1 MIEYRT
7 KWKEISLEEYNKL
20 NKGLTEFEIL
30 LNNKTSKELD
40 LNRFDIPKG
49 IGILETSRIIGE
61 INSKKH
67 PDDYYKYYKNDG
79 IEMVVIGGEKFISEF
94 NKVFEDYGK

>member
-7 KWKEISLEEYNKL
+7 KWKEVTLEEYNKL
-20 NKGLTEFEIL
+20 NEGLTPFEIL
-30 LNNKTSKELD
+30 INSKTSKELD

-49 IGILETSRIIGE
+49 IGIVETSRIIGE
-61 INSKKH
+61 FNSKKH

>member
-20 NKGLTEFEIL
+20 NKGLTEFEL
-30 LNNKTSKELD
+30 MFSDKTSKELD
-40 LNRFDIPKG
+40 LSKFDIPKG
-49 IGILETSRIIGE
+49 IGIVETSRIIAE
-61 INSKKH
+61 LNSKKH

>member
-7 KWKEISLEEYNKL
+7 KWKEITLDEYNKL
-20 NKGLTEFEIL
+20 NEGLTPFEIL
-30 LNNKTSKELD
+30 INSKNSKELD

-61 INSKKH
+61 LASKKH
-67 PDDYYKYYKNDG
+67 PEDYYKYYKNDG
-79 IEMVVIGGEKFISEF
+79 IEIVVMGGEKLLKEF
-94 NKVFEDYGK
+94 DKIFETK

>member
-1 MIEYRT
+1 MIEHRT
-7 KWKEISLEEYNKL
+7 KWTEISLEEYNKL
-20 NKGLTEFEIL
+20 NGELTEFEIL

-61 INSKKH
+61 LASKKH

-79 IEMVVIGGEKFISEF
+79 IEIVVMGGEKLLKEF
-94 NKVFEDYGK
+94 DKIFETK

>member
-7 KWKEISLEEYNKL
+7 KWKEITLDEYNKL
-20 NKGLTEFEIL
+20 NEGLTPFEIL
-30 LNNKTSKELD
+30 INSKTSKELD

-61 INSKKH
+61 INSKEY
-67 PDDYYKYYKNDG
+67 PEDYYKYYKNDG
-79 IEMVVIGGEKFISEF
+79 IEMVVMGGEKLLKEF
-94 NKVFEDYGK
+94 DKIFETK

>member
-7 KWKEISLEEYNKL
+7 KWIEISLEEYNKL

-49 IGILETSRIIGE
+49 IGILETSRIIAE
-61 INSKKH
+61 LNSKKH

-79 IEMVVIGGEKFISEF
+79 IEIVVMGGEKLLKEF
-94 NKVFEDYGK
+94 DKIFETK

>member
-7 KWKEISLEEYNKL
+7 KWKEVTLDEYNKL
-20 NKGLTEFEIL
+20 NEGLTPFEIL
-30 LNNKTSKELD
+30 INSKTSKELN
-40 LNRFDIPKG
+40 LNRFDIPKR
-49 IGILETSRIIGE
+49 IGLVQTSRIIAE
-61 INSKKH
+61 LNSKKH

-94 NKVFEDYGK
+94 SKIFEDYGK

>member
-20 NKGLTEFEIL
+20 NEGLTEFEIL

-40 LNRFDIPKG
+40 LNRFDIPEG
-49 IGILETSRIIGE
+49 VGVLETCRIVDE
-61 INSKKH
+61 IKARKH
-67 PDDYYKYYKNDG
+67 PDVYYKYYKNDG
-79 IEMVVIGGEKFISEF
+79 IEMVVMGGEKFISEF
-94 NKVFEDYGK
+94 NKIFEDYGK